1 MKQKIA
7 NFMYG
12 RYGNDQL
19 NRALSVLILLLLIV
33 SFFFGFSETGSTA
46 RSFLLVIVLALLIYT
61 YFRMLSKNLSAR
73 RAENAKFLAKT
84 ARLRDWW
91 QLRRDMWNQRK
102 EYKFFKCPSCK
113 ATVRVPKGKGKISIS
128 FANEEELER
137 IMSALDKLS

>member
-1 MKQKIA
+1 MLAMKQKIA

-113 ATVRVPKGKGKISIS
+113 ATVRVPKGKGKIKITCPKCGEK
-128 FANEEELER
+128 F
-137 IMSALDKLS
+137 IKKT

>member
-113 ATVRVPKGKGKISIS
+113 ALMRVPKGKGKI
-128 FANEEELER
+128 R
-137 IMSALDKLS
+137 IICKKCGTAFEKNT

>member
-33 SFFFGFSETGSTA
+33 SFFFGFSETGSPA

-113 ATVRVPKGKGKISIS
+113 AVMRVPKGKGKI
-128 FANEEELER
+128 R
-137 IMSALDKLS
+137 IICKKCGTAFEKNT

>member
-113 ATVRVPKGKGKISIS
+113 AVMRVPKGKGKI
-128 FANEEELER
+128 R
-137 IMSALDKLS
+137 IICKKCGTAFEKNT

>member
-113 ATVRVPKGKGKISIS
+113 AVMRVPKGKGKI
-128 FANEEELER
+128 R
-137 IMSALDKLS
+137 IICKKFGTAFEKNT

>member
-7 NFMYG
+7 KFMYG

-113 ATVRVPKGKGKISIS
+113 AVMRVPKGKGKI
-128 FANEEELER
+128 R
-137 IMSALDKLS
+137 IICKKCGTAFEKNT

>member
-33 SFFFGFSETGSTA
+33 SFFFGYSEPGSTA

-113 ATVRVPKGKGKISIS
+113 AVMRVPKGKGKI
-128 FANEEELER
+128 R
-137 IMSALDKLS
+137 IICKKCGTAFEKNT

>member
-1 MKQKIA
+1 
-7 NFMYG
+7 MYG

-113 ATVRVPKGKGKISIS
+113 AVMRVPKGKGKI
-128 FANEEELER
+128 R
-137 IMSALDKLS
+137 IICKKCGTAFEKNT

>member
-113 ATVRVPKGKGKISIS
+113 AVMRVPKGKGKI
-128 FANEEELER
+128 R
-137 IMSALDKLS
+137 IICKKCGTASEKNT

>member
-46 RSFLLVIVLALLIYT
+46 RSFLLVIVLALLIYLFS
-61 YFRMLSKNLSAR
+61 YAFQKS
-73 RAENAKFLAKT
+73 
-84 ARLRDWW
+84 
-91 QLRRDMWNQRK
+91 QRQTGR
-102 EYKFFKCPSCK
+102 KCKISCK
-113 ATVRVPKGKGKISIS
+113 NSKTKRLVAASPRYV
-128 FANEEELER
+128 E
-137 IMSALDKLS
+137 SAQGVQIL

>member
-46 RSFLLVIVLALLIYT
+46 RSFLLVIVLALLLYT

-113 ATVRVPKGKGKISIS
+113 AVMRVPKGKGKI
-128 FANEEELER
+128 R
-137 IMSALDKLS
+137 IICKKCGTAFEKNT

>member
-1 MKQKIA
+1 MLAMKQKIA

-113 ATVRVPKGKGKISIS
+113 AVMRVPKGKGKI
-128 FANEEELER
+128 R
-137 IMSALDKLS
+137 IICKKCGTAFEKNT